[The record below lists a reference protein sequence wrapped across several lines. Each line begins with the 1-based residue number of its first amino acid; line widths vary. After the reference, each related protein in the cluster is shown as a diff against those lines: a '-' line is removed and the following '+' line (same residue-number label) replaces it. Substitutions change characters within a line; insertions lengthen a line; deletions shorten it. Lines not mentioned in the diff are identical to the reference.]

1 MKKIKLIL
9 VLFGLLSFSTVMSQ
23 TNELVVHVCGILTYQ
38 DGRLEESSPADF
50 WLTMKPLQI
59 SIPQINFEILIVNSR
74 YEDQPMEKGGTVS
87 EYEAILVDDE
97 NQKYAVLLTMMYY
110 KDKSFIG
117 VDWLNGVIIYYIVD
131 KFY

>member
-59 SIPQINFEILIVNSR
+59 SIPQINFEILIVNSK
-74 YEDQPMEKGGTVS
+74 YEDQPMDKGGIIS

-97 NQKYAVLLTMMYY
+97 NQKYAILLTMMHY